1 MRVTVIGA
9 NGFVG
14 SAFVRYLSVKPEI
27 ELIPVTRQS
36 YLEHAGKRSDVVIEA
51 ACNSKKY
58 LSDKEPLVDFE
69 ASVTHRFRTLTSRSS
84 EQFME
89 RPPGGFAHEVMAGD
103 DDGGARSH
111 ARAYSVCSWM

>member
-14 SAFVRYLSVKPEI
+14 SAFVRYLSAKPQI
-27 ELIPVTRQS
+27 ELLPVTRQN

-69 ASVTHRFRTLTSRSS
+69 ASVTHRFRTLTSRPASS
-84 EQFME
+84 YLECRRLQSVVL
-89 RPPGGFAHEVMAGD
+89 PGRNE
-103 DDGGARSH
+103 GGSTD
-111 ARAYSVCSWM
+111 